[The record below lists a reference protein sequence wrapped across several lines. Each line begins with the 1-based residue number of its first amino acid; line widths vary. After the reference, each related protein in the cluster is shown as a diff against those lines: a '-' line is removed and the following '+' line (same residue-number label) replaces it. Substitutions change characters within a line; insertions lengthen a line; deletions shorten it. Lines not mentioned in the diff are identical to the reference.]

1 MTTTAEP
8 LLLDFLVL
16 MTSSTSSN
24 FWKSSFS
31 FYCSITTRTPI
42 PWNLQNFARLFSPH
56 FVSFHS
62 FYLHVP
68 EPINKLWSL
77 QIQLLNKKCMTLS
90 ISMDSNNWSI
100 IHLTLIALI
109 AAIVGSP
116 QSVTHNS
123 VSYKHYKF
131 VTLFAGHWVVCC
143 RPNHGFTICPK
154 QKQQLQSQH
163 FLVSCRRKSQ
173 NNIFQNTLPSFK
185 T

>member
-1 MTTTAEP
+1 LQTPYSLISLSWWQGLQLHQIFGRALSV
-8 LLLDFLVL
+8 LLQYNNQDSHP
-16 MTSSTSSN
+16 TKPS
-24 FWKSSFS
+24 KS
-31 FYCSITTRTPI
+31 CSCM
-42 PWNLQNFARLFSPH
+42 FSPH
-56 FVSFHS
+56 FVLFHS

-68 EPINKLWSL
+68 EHINKLWSL